1 MANASLT
8 VKDVMTFG
16 TETIQAKQSIKE
28 AAAKMRQCDMG
39 ILPAVNNRELVGMIS
54 DRDIT
59 VRSVAEGRDPNTT
72 MVQDVMTRN
81 FILCHEH
88 QKLDEASQ
96 LMKDKQVRRLLVV
109 NDDKEVVGIIALGDI
124 ANSPMNEERTG
135 EVLQGISQSRI

>member
-1 MANASLT
+1 MANTTLT

-16 TETIQAKQSIKE
+16 TETIQAKQSIME
-28 AAAKMRQCDMG
+28 AADKMRKCDMG
-39 ILPAVNNRELVGMIS
+39 ILPVLNDGELVGMIS

-59 VRSVAEGRDPNTT
+59 VRSVAEGCDPITT

-96 LMKDKQVRRLLVV
+96 LMKEKQVRRLLVV

-124 ANSPMNEERTG
+124 ANSPMNQEATG
-135 EVLQGISQSRI
+135 DALQGISQSRI